1 MNTEKFCVEFENI
14 FGRYKSNRIRRCHKV
29 LSGNKRMVSSPYS
42 TFIYEIGL
50 YLNVP
55 VSEVKKLFSED
66 CQYLFFYVIMF
77 IDDLEKDSEKLV
89 QKLVWLLMLLD
100 KIFTSSFQSTD
111 MFIDKVLRLI
121 FIEAKTSFEFLFY
134 ETIMV
139 TFELYLN
146 RRLEKKKYEIIK
158 ESTENLL

>member
-1 MNTEKFCVEFENI
+1 M
-14 FGRYKSNRIRRCHKV
+14 
-29 LSGNKRMVSSPYS
+29 
-42 TFIYEIGL
+42 
-50 YLNVP
+50 
-55 VSEVKKLFSED
+55 
-66 CQYLFFYVIMF
+66 YLFPKLKNYFLKSAGICFLFVIMF

-158 ESTENLL
+158 QSTENLL